1 MLVANGQPDSP
12 ILFIANSHLGSG
24 LSDKTLHRPA
34 GTDHPNV
41 IVVIEHRFLMIGT
54 PYGNEFCIPVYIE
67 ELPVHDFFRD
77 EASHSALRSGDNL
90 PQVDKITVIKIPAY
104 CCVLFTAASSRT
116 RSKFHRMKCKE
127 SAKLQ

>member
-90 PQVDKITVIKIPAY
+90 PQVDKKSPS
-104 CCVLFTAASSRT
+104 LKFQHSAAFSSRQPPQGHDQ
-116 RSKFHRMKCKE
+116 SFIE
-127 SAKLQ
+127 